1 MIATSFS
8 MIKKI
13 KVAAVADVNVVM
25 LAVIG
30 LIVGFIIGFLGQVA
44 DFNNPALLFW

>member
-1 MIATSFS
+1 MIASFS

-13 KVAAVADVNVVM
+13 KVAAEVADVNVVM

-30 LIVGFIIGFLGQVA
+30 LIVGFIIGFLGA
-44 DFNNPALLFW
+44 GGGF